1 MKALVVG
8 LGSMGKRRVRN
19 LQTIGGISVCGFDV
33 RRDRNDEAASKYGIG
48 VFNDFNEAI
57 REINPDFVV
66 ISVSPD
72 LHMLYANMCFEKRI
86 PFFIEASVTDRNE
99 VESLSVRAT
108 EAGLVAAP
116 SCTMRFHPGPM
127 EIKKLIGSKV
137 IGQIL
142 SINYQT
148 GQYLPD
154 WHPWESIHDFYVT
167 KRTTGAGR
175 EIVPFELTWLNDIFG
190 VPVEV
195 LSCAATK
202 LTELEMDIDDI
213 YHCLIKYPENVLLNM
228 TVEVISR
235 PIATREMLIIGSTGK
250 LKYSGESNSV
260 GYCNLETNGW
270 VEIPLDLGT
279 VEEMYINAEE
289 PYINEMRSFVD
300 AVESG
305 KQSDYPNSLHDDAKV
320 LKILEALESKNSL

>member
-19 LQTIGGISVCGFDV
+19 LQAIGGVSVGGFDV
-33 RRDRNDEAASKYGIG
+33 RSDRNDEASKNYKID

-57 REINPDFVV
+57 KGIRPDFVV
-66 ISVSPD
+66 ISVPPD
-72 LHMLYANMCFEKRI
+72 LHMLYANLCFEMRI

-99 VESLSVRAT
+99 IENLSIRAIES
-108 EAGLVAAP
+108 GLVVAP

-127 EIKKLIGSKV
+127 EIKKLLDSKV
-137 IGQIL
+137 IGRTL

-167 KRTTGAGR
+167 KRSTGAAR

-202 LTELEMDIDDI
+202 ITDLEMDIDDI
-213 YHCLIKYPENVLLNM
+213 YHSLIKYPNNILLNM

-250 LKYSGESNSV
+250 LRYSGESNSV
-260 GYCNLETNGW
+260 HYCNLETDGW
-270 VEIPLDLGT
+270 VDISLDVGT

-289 PYINEMRSFVD
+289 PYINEMRTFLG
-300 AVESG
+300 AVKSG
-305 KQSDYPNSLHDDAKV
+305 KQSDYPNSLHDDAEV
-320 LKILEALESKNSL
+320 LKVLEALESINLL